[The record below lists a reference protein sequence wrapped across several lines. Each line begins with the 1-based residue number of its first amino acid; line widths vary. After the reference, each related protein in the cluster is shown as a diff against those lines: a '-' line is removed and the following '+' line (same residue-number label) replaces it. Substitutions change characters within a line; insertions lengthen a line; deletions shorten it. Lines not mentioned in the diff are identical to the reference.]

1 MGGVVKD
8 KGFYH
13 PNGSPP
19 RPVTTTHLCYPYN
32 TDTHSYPMPPPP
44 PPPKCTSPQTFF
56 FTLLRCVF
64 CQTTTTG
71 SAAADEPSAAATTT
85 LPSSGGG
92 GGGGGYPPKEPANDS
107 DPCICPMCQVR
118 KGERGGGTT
127 TFFNFGF
134 PSTEIKRLKPNFFC
148 SRSA

>member
-1 MGGVVKD
+1 MGWKGGVVKN

-19 RPVTTTHLCYPYN
+19 AQSPPRICVTLKTHTATPCRRRRRRQRVTGEVYPAPTTFFHV
-32 TDTHSYPMPPPP
+32 
-44 PPPKCTSPQTFF
+44 F

-64 CQTTTTG
+64 LFRVCQTTTTG

-92 GGGGGYPPKEPANDS
+92 GGGGYPPKEPANDS

-118 KGERGGGTT
+118 KGEGGHHNL
-127 TFFNFGF
+127 F
-134 PSTEIKRLKPNFFC
+134 
-148 SRSA
+148 